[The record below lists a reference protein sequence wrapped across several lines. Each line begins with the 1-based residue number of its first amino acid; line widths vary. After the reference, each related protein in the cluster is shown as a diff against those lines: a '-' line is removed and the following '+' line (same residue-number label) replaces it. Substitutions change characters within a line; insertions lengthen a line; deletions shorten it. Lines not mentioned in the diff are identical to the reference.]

1 MAVGIGQSSV
11 GVLTCCGRLRGG
23 RFRSRCLVCRRCV
36 FRSALSLNLLGV
48 ENTIGAVSAFDE
60 SLRVVLKRVRRRL
73 GAAICNLKLQAL
85 FIDLEIGAGALS
97 ANASRNYEPGDSQ
110 PLSMR
115 LVTHS
120 LELFDGDV
128 VAFAFLNAGKCEIRH
143 RPNDYKNRDTKTKK
157 STGRRHALRV
167 FREHGV
173 FKEERRIPIRLRS
186 GQAPVT
192 KEDGGGHKER
202 DGSS

>member
-11 GVLTCCGRLRGG
+11 GVLTCFCRLRCGH
-23 RFRSRCLVCRRCV
+23 FRSRCLVRRRCV
-36 FRSALSLNLLGV
+36 LRGALGLNLFGV
-48 ENTIGAVSAFDE
+48 EDTIRAVSAFDE

-73 GAAICNLKLQAL
+73 SAAICNLKLQAL

-128 VAFAFLNAGKCEIRH
+128 VAFAFLNAGEREIRH
-143 RPNDYKNRDTKTKK
+143 RANDYKNREAKTKK
-157 STGRRHALRV
+157 SAGRRHGLRV
-167 FREHGV
+167 FRERGV
-173 FKEERRIPIRLRS
+173 
-186 GQAPVT
+186 
-192 KEDGGGHKER
+192 
-202 DGSS
+202 